1 MKIPPIR
8 MVEFPVSANL
18 TGTTE
23 PTERWSLFAVVVS
36 ISKLV
41 RRRGPKHR
49 VPESMRKMMVSE
61 RWRGDTAV
69 TFASE
74 CRNSNSPL

>member
-1 MKIPPIR
+1 

-23 PTERWSLFAVVVS
+23 PTDSLSLLAVVVS
-36 ISKLV
+36 MSSSWAARAGAPDPASI
-41 RRRGPKHR
+41 
-49 VPESMRKMMVSE
+49 RKMTVAARSWGE
-61 RWRGDTAV
+61 TAV
-69 TFASE
+69 TFDSE